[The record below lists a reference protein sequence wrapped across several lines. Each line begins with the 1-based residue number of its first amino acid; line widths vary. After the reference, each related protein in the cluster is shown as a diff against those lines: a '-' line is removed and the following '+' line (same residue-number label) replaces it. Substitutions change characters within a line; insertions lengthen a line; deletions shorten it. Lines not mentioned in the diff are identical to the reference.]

1 VAELISKHLA
11 LVGFRVQTEAVDW
24 EQLQSENMQKHKFDA
39 ILTGYYLDYVPD
51 LRFAFHSSQIGKGKN
66 NFYRYQNPELDS
78 LLDTAATA
86 YKEKDK
92 KKAYQKIQE
101 LLAEEL
107 PVISLYFRT
116 GSLLINNRVHG
127 VTKVRELNL
136 YNNIKDWY
144 LVDEK

>member
-1 VAELISKHLA
+1 
-11 LVGFRVQTEAVDW
+11 
-24 EQLQSENMQKHKFDA
+24 
-39 ILTGYYLDYVPD
+39 LTGYYLDYVPD

-101 LLAEEL
+101 HLVGEL

-116 GSLLINNRVHG
+116 GSLLVNNRVHG
-127 VTKVRELNL
+127 VDKVRELNL

-144 LVDEK
+144 LVNEK